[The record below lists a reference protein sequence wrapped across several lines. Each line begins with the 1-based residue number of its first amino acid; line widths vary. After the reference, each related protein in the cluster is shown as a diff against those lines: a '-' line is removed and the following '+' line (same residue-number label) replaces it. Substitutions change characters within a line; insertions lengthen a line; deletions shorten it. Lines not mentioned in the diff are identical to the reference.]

1 MAAARRPSFTEIN
14 AMNKEQLK
22 KNLKDII
29 RELDQEKDAANAN
42 PVADEDS
49 MASTDLLASILSEI
63 KALRKE
69 KLDLKKRVESLE
81 EQSKTLADAAFQH
94 QRFLETIDAAKRA
107 CNLIITGVPE
117 EGVLTA
123 PATGDKPAITATTD
137 DEKVSLVLKKIKQ
150 DTKETVVEAKRLGK
164 KHTGENSRP
173 RPIKVITSTP
183 QERNGVLNHAKDLKN
198 AGNGFAKIF
207 IKKDIHPIVRKELN
221 RMKSAE
227 YNEKQGL

>member
-123 PATGDKPAITATTD
+123 PATGDNPP
-137 DEKVSLVLKKIKQ
+137 LLPPQMMKKY
-150 DTKETVVEAKRLGK
+150 L
-164 KHTGENSRP
+164 
-173 RPIKVITSTP
+173 
-183 QERNGVLNHAKDLKN
+183 L
-198 AGNGFAKIF
+198 F
-207 IKKDIHPIVRKELN
+207 
-221 RMKSAE
+221 
-227 YNEKQGL
+227 